1 MSFFDLRI
9 LITPL
14 GIFNLL
20 KNTDSAMTRR
30 KITTGQTM
38 IDLQNTTQQTKDW
51 ETPIHKNMGEQALR
65 KG

>member
-1 MSFFDLRI
+1 
-9 LITPL
+9 
-14 GIFNLL
+14 
-20 KNTDSAMTRR
+20 MTRR
-30 KITTGQTM
+30 KITTEQTM